1 MMPVLFVTLKTRVAS
16 LPLIVNVLFF
26 GSTAETIPWKGIG
39 RFACLPGDV
48 DAVGD
53 GEAELDFVV
62 VCAASDKEKTRGAII
77 AAAIR

>member
-1 MMPVLFVTLKTRVAS
+1 
-16 LPLIVNVLFF
+16 
-26 GSTAETIPWKGIG
+26 
-39 RFACLPGDV
+39 LPGDV

-62 VCAASDKEKTRGAII
+62 CAASDKEKTRGAVI